1 MKKVIKRLIGFGL
14 MGMVFIPGQGSGSIF
29 PIGSLSVNAIS
40 NMATVTCGSF
50 STVTNQVS
58 NTLSLLI
65 QPSSG
70 PVGSV
75 VTVQGAGFGSETKVT
90 LDFGNTPAITTTT
103 SSEDGTF
110 SVTFIIDIQLYGTTI
125 ITATSG
131 TGYST
136 GIFFILPQ
144 ILVSPISGPVGTV
157 VTVQGSGFGDQGS
170 VRIDFG
176 TNQTITT
183 AETAENGTFSAT
195 FTVDNQGLGI
205 KVITAYSDQLSACFA
220 TTTITVTTGDPATI
234 TLTAPVSVSA
244 DISTTTVSA
253 YVTDQNNNPATTTVY
268 FSLNDTFKGTA
279 TTQNGTAT
287 VTILNLITPGIQT
300 IKATVTTTLFATT
313 TITVTTGD
321 PATITLTAPTSVSAD
336 IGTTTAS
343 AYITDQNN
351 NTVTTTVY
359 WTTTGGTIIATST
372 TTNGTATAVFV
383 CTTPATYTITATVTE
398 TLSATRTITVTP
410 GNPATITLT
419 ALSSVSA
426 DIGTATAS
434 AYIVDQNNNTVTTTV
449 YFSLSNTFKGTATTQ
464 NGTATFT
471 ISDLVTPGIQTIK
484 ATVTTTLFATT
495 TITVIGKGSFTI
507 TKSAPVTGIVGSTIT
522 YTIIATNTGKINIDN
537 VMITDTLPGSVTAGT
552 TTWSIGL
559 LTSMATYTI
568 SFVATICDTV
578 ENDLNLVNTAVITG
592 TDTCGHAIFATATAS
607 TQAKR
612 MAKIS
617 GRVWDLLTKDG
628 IGSAT
633 VTMGG
638 KIATTTA
645 NGSYTITNIT
655 PGDYTLVV
663 GSPEYYPATRIVN
676 ITSDSTQD
684 VGLCPLSRN
693 IAANTWRMGSP
704 PANPL
709 DATTVSGNT
718 ISIGKDLGTIDQLG
732 GLEMRTYRWN
742 QDASDD
748 PLYSKYI
755 RPPVIKTGESYWFK
769 SYGNSVN
776 LKVDGIANSSTQTIP
791 LSSGWNQIG
800 NPFNFMVEKENIKIG
815 TQSLS
820 SDLWGW
826 TDTEYKSSDAI
837 LPWKGY
843 FVYADMP
850 CNLTISPTPYDG
862 TGVNVLS
869 ILDAS
874 PVEWSIKL
882 SARSGIYSDTE
893 NLIGVGK
900 YGKGTLDR
908 EPPIPW
914 GSYVRLSIGGFA
926 RDIRERMEDSNV
938 WNISLLSNETGE
950 PVTLSWSDVSAIPKE
965 YGVWLIDGDKVIDMR
980 KNSEFRIQNSELKI
994 KVAKGGIINEKLE
1007 ITEVISYP
1015 NPTSGEV
1022 TFRSTL
1028 RTGGADL
1035 KVKLYNIV
1043 GQVVAET
1050 GLLETKKA
1058 IDEKAQVCI
1067 YSSKFSCLNT
1077 GNQKLANGLYFF
1089 QIEASQNGK
1098 TVSKVGRMVIKK

>member
-1 MKKVIKRLIGFGL
+1 MKKAIRWLIGFGIMSL
-14 MGMVFIPGQGSGSIF
+14 VFIPGQGSGSIF
-29 PIGSLSVNAIS
+29 PMGSLSVNAIS

-234 TLTAPVSVSA
+234 TLTAPASVSA
-244 DISTTTVSA
+244 DIGTTTASA

-287 VTILNLITPGIQT
+287 FTILNLITPGIQT
-300 IKATVTTTLFATT
+300 IRATVTTIFATT

-321 PATITLTAPTSVSAD
+321 PATITLTAPASVSAD
-336 IGTTTAS
+336 ISTTTVS
-343 AYITDQNN
+343 AYVTDQNN
-351 NTVTTTVY
+351 N
-359 WTTTGGTIIATST
+359 
-372 TTNGTATAVFV
+372 
-383 CTTPATYTITATVTE
+383 PA
-398 TLSATRTITVTP
+398 
-410 GNPATITLT
+410 
-419 ALSSVSA
+419 
-426 DIGTATAS
+426 
-434 AYIVDQNNNTVTTTV
+434 TTTV
-449 YFSLSNTFKGTATTQ
+449 YFSLNDTLQGTATTQ
-464 NGTATFT
+464 NGTATVT
-471 ISDLVTPGIQTIK
+471 ILNLITPGIQTIK
-484 ATVTTTLFATT
+484 ATVTTSLFATT

-522 YTIIATNTGKINIDN
+522 YTIIATNTGKISIDN
-537 VMITDTLPGSVTAGT
+537 VIITDTLPGSVTAGT

-776 LKVDGIANSSTQTIP
+776 LKADGSANSATQTIA

-800 NPFNFMVEKENIKIG
+800 NPFNFMVKKENIKIG
-815 TQSLS
+815 TQPLS

-950 PVTLSWSDVSAIPKE
+950 PVTLSWSDVSAIPEE